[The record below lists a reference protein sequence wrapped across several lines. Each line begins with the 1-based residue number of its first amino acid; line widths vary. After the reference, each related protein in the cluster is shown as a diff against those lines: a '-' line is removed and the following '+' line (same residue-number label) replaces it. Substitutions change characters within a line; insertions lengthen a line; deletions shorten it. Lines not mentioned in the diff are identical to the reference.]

1 MRMIK
6 FKLIIILGAFTLSSE
21 KQEVIDINKASS
33 IKQSILKHKFGNEAF
48 YKHPEYKKLE
58 KDLEKE
64 LLKIRNS
71 KLENDSIYKNQI
83 KIVRMKHDSLV
94 LNLFRVLA
102 KK

>member
-1 MRMIK
+1 MKLIK
-6 FKLIIILGAFTLSSE
+6 FKIIIILGAFAISSE
-21 KQEVIDINKASS
+21 NPDAIDLKKASS

-58 KDLEKE
+58 KDLEIE

-71 KLENDSIYKNQI
+71 NFETDSIYKNQI
-83 KIVRMKHDSLV
+83 KLIRMKHDSLV
-94 LNLFRVLA
+94 LKLFRELA

>member
-1 MRMIK
+1 MKLIK
-6 FKLIIILGAFTLSSE
+6 FKIFIILGAFAISNE
-21 KQEVIDINKASS
+21 NPEAIDLKKASS

-48 YKHPEYKKLE
+48 YKHPKYKKLE

-71 KLENDSIYKNQI
+71 NFEMDSNYKNQI
-83 KIVRMKHDSLV
+83 KLVRMKHDSLV
-94 LNLFRVLA
+94 LKLFRELA